1 MQLKYTLLA
10 GAVIG
15 APAGA
20 AELKLSVEI
29 PGLNVAE
36 YHKPYVAIWIEDTE
50 QKFVDNLDVWYDLK
64 KRNNEGTKWLKD
76 MRTWWRKSGR
86 ELTLP
91 IDGVTSA
98 TRAPGEHQIT
108 FGTAKGALS
117 TLKPGSY
124 QVVIEAAR
132 EVGGREMLRIPFTW
146 PASAQSAET
155 KGEHEL
161 GKVALNLKP

>member
-29 PGLNVAE
+29 PGLKVAE

-64 KRNNEGTKWLKD
+64 KRDGEGTKWLKD

-108 FGTAKGALS
+108 FGTARGALAQ
-117 TLKPGSY
+117 LKPGSY
-124 QVVIEAAR
+124 QVVVEAAR

-146 PASAQSAET
+146 PATAQSAAA